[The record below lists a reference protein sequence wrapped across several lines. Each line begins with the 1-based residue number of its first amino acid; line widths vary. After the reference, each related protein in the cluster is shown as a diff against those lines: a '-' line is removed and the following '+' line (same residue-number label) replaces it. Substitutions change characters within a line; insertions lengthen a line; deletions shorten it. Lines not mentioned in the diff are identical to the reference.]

1 MVVATNRRQR
11 MWREILRFLK
21 SSLPRAL
28 KFLEAAVIL
37 SSTSVSSDKFW
48 ARYVPRYLNLF
59 VKSTNLSPEM
69 IILPEIRSSS
79 TSSIGLEWAGKYIA
93 SVFDFESGVL
103 VQPRWT
109 LTKVVPVIKSA
120 LDRKIKVES
129 SLLMRPMLWEM
140 LKVEIRSPRKL
151 LIPLTIG

>member
-1 MVVATNRRQR
+1 MVVATNKWHR
-11 MWREILRFLK
+11 MWREILQFLK

-69 IILPEIRSSS
+69 MILPEISRSSS

-93 SVFDFESGVL
+93 SVFDFESGVDGN
-103 VQPRWT
+103 
-109 LTKVVPVIKSA
+109 A
-120 LDRKIKVES
+120 LKYDIILRQ
-129 SLLMRPMLWEM
+129 
-140 LKVEIRSPRKL
+140 
-151 LIPLTIG
+151 

>member
-1 MVVATNRRQR
+1 MVVATNRRQWV
-11 MWREILRFLK
+11 WREILRFLK

-48 ARYVPRYLNLF
+48 ARYMPRYLNLF

-69 IILPEIRSSS
+69 MILPEIRSSCS
-79 TSSIGLEWAGKYIA
+79 TSSIGYLEWAGKYIA
-93 SVFDFESGVL
+93 SVLDFESGVL

-109 LTKVVPVIKSA
+109 SSPNCAKVSLTKVLVPVIKSA
-120 LDRKIKVES
+120 LDKK
-129 SLLMRPMLWEM
+129 
-140 LKVEIRSPRKL
+140 
-151 LIPLTIG
+151 

>member
-1 MVVATNRRQR
+1 MVVATNRQHW

-28 KFLEAAVIL
+28 KFLEATVIL

-48 ARYVPRYLNLF
+48 ARYLPRYLNLS
-59 VKSTNLSPEM
+59 VKSTNLFPEM
-69 IILPEIRSSS
+69 MILPEIRSSS

-109 LTKVVPVIKSA
+109 N
-120 LDRKIKVES
+120 DDD
-129 SLLMRPMLWEM
+129 
-140 LKVEIRSPRKL
+140 IRSWSFSVF
-151 LIPLTIG
+151 

>member
-109 LTKVVPVIKSA
+109 SSPNCAKVSLTKVVPVIKSA
-120 LDRKIKVES
+120 LDRKIKAES
-129 SLLMRPMLWEM
+129 SA
-140 LKVEIRSPRKL
+140 
-151 LIPLTIG
+151 